1 VARLQLAF
9 CFILAYLIGSIPSGV
24 WIGQWFF
31 HQDIRQSGSHNIGTT
46 NAYRVL
52 GPVGGTIV
60 LAMDILKGT
69 LGASLPIL
77 FGLSQHW
84 LVLIVGLAAVAGHT
98 FSIFI
103 GFKGGK
109 AVATSAG
116 ICLAYDWHF
125 FLIACAVFL
134 SLVLLTS
141 MVSIAST
148 VGMGIVTAWSL
159 VYHDWLLT
167 AVAACLWLVFLVR
180 HKDNFARI
188 KAGTENMVP
197 FGLGQYL
204 RKKHMPQ

>member
-1 VARLQLAF
+1 MLIAL

-24 WIGQWFF
+24 WVGQLFF

-52 GPVGGTIV
+52 GPIGGTIV

-69 LGASLPIL
+69 LGASLPT
-77 FGLSQHW
+77 FFHVGQHW

-116 ICLAYDWHF
+116 ICLAYNWQF
-125 FLIACAVFL
+125 FLIASSVFV
-134 SLVLLTS
+134 SLVILTS
-141 MVSIAST
+141 MVSVAST
-148 VGMGIVTAWSL
+148 AGMGILTVWSL
-159 VYHDWLLT
+159 AYHDWLLT
-167 AVAACLWLVFLVR
+167 VVCAALWLVFLAR
-180 HKDNFARI
+180 HKENLIRI
-188 KAGTENMVP
+188 KNGTENMVP

-204 RKKHMPQ
+204 RRRHQHQP